1 MPSTDQDLTAHAW
14 CYLSPE
20 GETRP
25 TVTPIGE
32 DGAVSVWGETN
43 ERDAS
48 VACKATLD
56 QLQERL
62 HSHFAAL
69 RDARSDA
76 NSPVFAL
83 EHGLADGDLSVL
95 RATIREWVRLRK
107 PARRYWL
114 PFVVHATEVGYQYD
128 GDEYWPT
135 LEADTPG
142 WERHIGRSF
151 VRSRFLE
158 FADTF
163 GGARPRGPWASHFT
177 NICWP
182 ITHAILPTDLQRHFA
197 RLLYDYRGTLTS
209 ELLATPED
217 LGVALAG
224 RVGGT
229 SKRFQQLAQNTDLLG
244 QVAASLLAG
253 APEDAS
259 ILPQTLDRL
268 VEDLGREREARR
280 WLADA
285 RISADRVRRKG
296 FAAGTGRSGGE
307 GSGSVAQRPTSPVP
321 FSVHPTADGWQLR
334 LRVPDFTPLL
344 SRHPGV
350 ADELAQVRCRV
361 AGTPGRPQARGWL
374 LFSGKQVAL
383 DRWPGRDTPIFE
395 LERADHN
402 VASFLRDE
410 SRTPLGEAWVFRIGP
425 DGAGRLVR
433 SGAVLP
439 GTRYLVIGPSIGQPA
454 AEWATPASLDLDGA
468 QGLVLDVPETVDQ
481 AVRDLL
487 AGIGVGVQSAVELK
501 AVGLVP
507 AAWDGQGYGE
517 WIIGTRP
524 LLSLASTH
532 EIEAATVSIGGAP
545 STLVRFAPSEKDPLL
560 LQLPELPVGWHE
572 IRLSFLVAEGA
583 PSVGDGLFEA
593 HVREPEVHRSGG
605 TFRDPLRLMLTPPF
619 GSLEDV
625 WDGRAALELEGPNAV
640 RTRVTAD
647 LRLPDGES
655 GASHGFEVQLPVTLA
670 EWGSVFASNVRSARQ
685 FQQSFDE
692 AAALV
697 IEAGD
702 DELGRVSVTLEREV
716 APIRWGFTRRAG
728 RLMVKLYESA
738 DLGIDPVVR
747 FYPFR
752 SADEASAIT
761 PADDRLYTDSSGG
774 LFTATLDGIEIGAVV
789 PPEVKDLKDLKPRVG
804 LQERSRTTTDVEAL
818 IRTSAS
824 WTTARAPGDLV
835 ALMARDEVVDA
846 HKGKLGELI
855 GGKLWASLE
864 RRLAARGDVPLGE
877 WGEALAK
884 PGDWHT
890 FRRGVRA
897 LSERR
902 LEDPPIEA
910 FAGLLGPGRS
920 APANSTRVIVSSSG
934 HRPSGGGPATGFH
947 IGGERLAEF
956 LLRLASDPG
965 TLNEWDGAELT
976 RFVDE
981 TLKHPVV
988 YRAARMVSVCAQA
1001 EGGLWRW

>member
-1 MPSTDQDLTAHAW
+1 M
-14 CYLSPE
+14 
-20 GETRP
+20 
-25 TVTPIGE
+25 
-32 DGAVSVWGETN
+32 SVWGDRN

-76 NSPVFAL
+76 RSPVFAL

-95 RATIREWVRLRK
+95 RATVREWVRLRK

-158 FADTF
+158 FADAF

-209 ELLATPED
+209 ELLASPED

-253 APEDAS
+253 TPEDAS

-285 RISADRVRRKG
+285 RISADRIRRKG
-296 FAAGTGRSGGE
+296 FAAGTGRSVGE

-350 ADELAQVRCRV
+350 AGELARVRCRV

-383 DRWPGRDTPIFE
+383 DRWPGRDTPVFE

-410 SRTPLGEAWVFRIGP
+410 SRTPPGEAWVFRIGP

-439 GTRYLVIGPSIGQPA
+439 GTRYLVIGPSIGRPA
-454 AEWATPASLDLDGA
+454 TEWAAPASLDLDGA
-468 QGLVLDVPETVDQ
+468 QGLILDVPETVDQ

-487 AGIGVGVQSAVELK
+487 AGLGVGVQSAVELK

-517 WIIGTRP
+517 WIVGTRP

-545 STLVRFAPSEKDPLL
+545 STLVRFAPSGKDPLL

-605 TFRDPLRLMLTPPF
+605 TFREPLRLMLTPPF

-655 GASHGFEVQLPVTLA
+655 GASHSFEVQLPVTLA
-670 EWGSVFASNVRSARQ
+670 EWGSVFASNVRSVRQ

-728 RLMVKLYESA
+728 HLMAKLYESA

-752 SADEASAIT
+752 SADMASAIT
-761 PADDRLYTDSSGG
+761 LSDDRLYTEPSGG
-774 LFTATLDGIEIGAVV
+774 LFTATLDGIEVGAVV

-804 LQERSRTTTDVEAL
+804 LQERSRTATDVEAL

-835 ALMARDEVVDA
+835 ALMARDEVINA

-864 RRLAARGDVPLGE
+864 RRLSARGNVPLDE
-877 WGEALAK
+877 WGDALAK

-897 LSERR
+897 LAERR
-902 LEDPPIEA
+902 LEDPPINA

-920 APANSTRVIVSSSG
+920 APASSTRVIVSSSSR
-934 HRPSGGGPATGFH
+934 RPSGGGPATGFH
-947 IGGERLAEF
+947 TGGERLAEF

-1001 EGGLWRW
+1001 EDGLWRW